1 MDWFEI
7 KLTITLN
14 LALFIQ
20 VGIFIKIGFIKVE
33 IVLFE
38 VRWEYQMNLL
48 EPKNSRPRS
57 ITRIGRTSSDGIL
70 NLQIPDMKCE
80 SKGGSVG
87 EEGV

>member
-1 MDWFEI
+1 
-7 KLTITLN
+7 
-14 LALFIQ
+14 
-20 VGIFIKIGFIKVE
+20 
-33 IVLFE
+33 
-38 VRWEYQMNLL
+38 MNLL

-70 NLQIPDMKCE
+70 NMEIPDMKCE